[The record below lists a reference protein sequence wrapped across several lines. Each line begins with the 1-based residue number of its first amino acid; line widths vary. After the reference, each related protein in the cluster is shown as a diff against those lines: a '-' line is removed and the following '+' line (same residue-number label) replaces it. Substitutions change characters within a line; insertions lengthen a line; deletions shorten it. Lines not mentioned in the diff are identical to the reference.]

1 MIHSNNEAALHHIL
15 SMTDKETAYE
25 LMNDLLDRAYCSGA
39 ENMRRNLAE
48 WRDPKKTLP
57 VNSKIVLVKLS
68 NDVIS
73 VAEYSGRAWWFAGQA
88 PEDNIIGWRPIYEN
102 K

>member
-1 MIHSNNEAALHHIL
+1 MIHSNEAALHHIL
-15 SMTDKETAYE
+15 SMTDKEAAYE

-57 VNSKIVLVKLS
+57 ANSKMVLVKLS

-88 PEDNIIGWRPIYEN
+88 PEGNIISWRPIYEN